1 MTSNSIWTF
10 ETVSAHLEMHLY
22 YGIGSLFFSW
32 LNRPT
37 LWENS
42 IVLTPLP
49 TEGCLRCLQVLE
61 SVQGHNEY
69 LYKCIFICTVK
80 YLDLG
85 LLGHVVRVY
94 LQPYTTRKVFSSVAA
109 PSCTPNT
116 VTLVSSHPH
125 CHSGL
130 PGCWYSTRCMVTSHV
145 AYPVSLSPTLP
156 PAWLLIS
163 LPFFPLVFQMIT
175 LDLCM

>member
-10 ETVSAHLEMHLY
+10 ETVSAHLQMHLY

-32 LNRPT
+32 LSRPT

-80 YLDLG
+80 CLDLG
-85 LLGHVVRVY
+85 LLGHVVSLFIFIYNQKSVFQCGCSI
-94 LQPYTTRKVFSSVAA
+94 LYTK
-109 PSCTPNT
+109 
-116 VTLVSSHPH
+116 H
-125 CHSGL
+125 CHPGFFTSSL
-130 PGCWYSTRCMVTSHV
+130 PLWIAR
-145 AYPVSLSPTLP
+145 
-156 PAWLLIS
+156 LLI
-163 LPFFPLVFQMIT
+163 LY
-175 LDLCM
+175 